1 MSEQEQITQLSAL
14 FDGELPSEQAGMVIR
29 RALKDPALRVT
40 WGRYALI
47 GACLR
52 GEPLGAALPQSDLA
66 ARVRARLVAEA
77 DYTAAES
84 GAKGATANAGARR
97 NALLG
102 RSAMG
107 GAIAAGVA
115 LVSLFIF
122 RSIGP
127 VDPVQGAP
135 LQVAEA
141 VPEAV
146 PEAAP
151 EVIQVAQ
158 ASVPAGQSVSRDTLP
173 PSYTTPVDNSPRS
186 PLMNYF
192 GLHSEVAASAVRFS
206 PMSSVMNS
214 GYDPTQG
221 AVEMTAAEVG
231 ARR

>member
-14 FDGELPSEQAGMVIR
+14 FDGELPQEQAGMVIR

-66 ARVRARLVAEA
+66 ARVRSRLVAEA
-77 DYTAAES
+77 DYTAMES
-84 GAKGATANAGARR
+84 GTKSAAATGSARR

-102 RSAMG
+102 RGAMG

-115 LVSLFIF
+115 LVSVFIF
-122 RSIGP
+122 RSIAP
-127 VDPVQGAP
+127 VAPGQAAPV
-135 LQVAEA
+135 QVAEA
-141 VPEAV
+141 A

-151 EVIQVAQ
+151 EIVQVAQ
-158 ASVPAGQSVSRDTLP
+158 ASMPASQAVTRDSLP
-173 PSYTTPVDNSPRS
+173 PSYTTPVDNSPRGS
-186 PLMNYF
+186 PLMNYIA
-192 GLHSEVAASAVRFS
+192 LHSEVSAVRFS
-206 PMSSVMNS
+206 PMSSVINS

>member
-14 FDGELPSEQAGMVIR
+14 FDGELPQEQAGMVIR
-29 RALKDPALRVT
+29 RALKHPALRVT

-66 ARVRARLVAEA
+66 ARVRSRLVAEA
-77 DYTAAES
+77 DYTAIES
-84 GAKGATANAGARR
+84 GTKSAAATGSARR

-102 RSAMG
+102 RGAMG

-115 LVSLFIF
+115 LVSVFIF
-122 RSIGP
+122 RSIAP
-127 VDPVQGAP
+127 VAPGQAAPV
-135 LQVAEA
+135 QVAEA
-141 VPEAV
+141 A

-151 EVIQVAQ
+151 EIVQVAQ
-158 ASVPAGQSVSRDTLP
+158 ASMPAAQAVTRDSLP
-173 PSYTTPVDNSPRS
+173 PSYTTPVDNSPRGS
-186 PLMNYF
+186 PLMNYIA
-192 GLHSEVAASAVRFS
+192 LHSEVSAVRFS
-206 PMSSVMNS
+206 PMSSVINS

>member
-14 FDGELPSEQAGMVIR
+14 FDGELPQEQAGMVIR

-66 ARVRARLVAEA
+66 ARVRSRLVAEA
-77 DYTAAES
+77 DYTAIES
-84 GAKGATANAGARR
+84 GTKSAAATGSARR

-102 RSAMG
+102 RGAMG

-115 LVSLFIF
+115 LVSVFIF
-122 RSIGP
+122 RSIAP
-127 VDPVQGAP
+127 VAPGQAAPV
-135 LQVAEA
+135 QVAEA
-141 VPEAV
+141 A

-151 EVIQVAQ
+151 EIVQVAQ
-158 ASVPAGQSVSRDTLP
+158 ASMPAIQAVTRDSLP
-173 PSYTTPVDNSPRS
+173 PSYTTPVDNSPRGS
-186 PLMNYF
+186 PLMNYIA
-192 GLHSEVAASAVRFS
+192 LHSEVSAVRFS
-206 PMSSVMNS
+206 PMSSVINS

>member
-14 FDGELPSEQAGMVIR
+14 FDGELPQEQAGMVIR

-66 ARVRARLVAEA
+66 ARVRSRLVAEA
-77 DYTAAES
+77 DYTAIES
-84 GAKGATANAGARR
+84 GTKGAAATGSARR

-102 RSAMG
+102 RGAMG

-115 LVSLFIF
+115 LVSVFIF
-122 RSIGP
+122 RSIAP
-127 VDPVQGAP
+127 VAPGQAAPVQ
-135 LQVAEA
+135 LAEA
-141 VPEAV
+141 A

-151 EVIQVAQ
+151 EIVQVAQ
-158 ASVPAGQSVSRDTLP
+158 ASMPAAQAVTRDSLP
-173 PSYTTPVDNSPRS
+173 PSYTTPVDNSPRGS
-186 PLMNYF
+186 PLMNYIA
-192 GLHSEVAASAVRFS
+192 LHSEVSAVRFS
-206 PMSSVMNS
+206 PMSSVINS

>member
-14 FDGELPSEQAGMVIR
+14 FDGELPQEQAGMVIR

-66 ARVRARLVAEA
+66 ARVRSRLVAEA
-77 DYTAAES
+77 DYTAMES
-84 GAKGATANAGARR
+84 GTKSAAATGSARR

-102 RSAMG
+102 RGAMG

-115 LVSLFIF
+115 LVSVFIF
-122 RSIGP
+122 RSIAP
-127 VDPVQGAP
+127 VAPGQAAPV
-135 LQVAEA
+135 QVAEA
-141 VPEAV
+141 A

-151 EVIQVAQ
+151 EIVQVAQ
-158 ASVPAGQSVSRDTLP
+158 ASMPAAQAVTRDSLP
-173 PSYTTPVDNSPRS
+173 PSYTTPVDNSPRGS
-186 PLMNYF
+186 PLMNYIA
-192 GLHSEVAASAVRFS
+192 LHSEVSAVRFS
-206 PMSSVMNS
+206 PMSSVINS

>member
-14 FDGELPSEQAGMVIR
+14 FDGELPQEQAGMVIR

-66 ARVRARLVAEA
+66 ARVRSRLVAEA
-77 DYTAAES
+77 DYTAMES
-84 GAKGATANAGARR
+84 GTKSAAATGSARR

-102 RSAMG
+102 RGAMG

-115 LVSLFIF
+115 LVSVFIF
-122 RSIGP
+122 RSIALVAPNQGSP
-127 VDPVQGAP
+127 NQAAPVQ
-135 LQVAEA
+135 VAK
-141 VPEAV
+141 
-146 PEAAP
+146 AAP
-151 EVIQVAQ
+151 EVAPEIVQVAQ
-158 ASVPAGQSVSRDTLP
+158 ASMPAGQAVTRDSLP
-173 PSYTTPVDNSPRS
+173 PSYTTPVDNSPRGS
-186 PLMNYF
+186 PLMNYIA
-192 GLHSEVAASAVRFS
+192 LHSEVSAVRFS
-206 PMSSVMNS
+206 PMSSVINS

>member
-14 FDGELPSEQAGMVIR
+14 FDGELPQEQAGMVIR

-66 ARVRARLVAEA
+66 ARVRSRLVAEA
-77 DYTAAES
+77 DYTAIES
-84 GAKGATANAGARR
+84 GTKSAAATGSARR

-102 RSAMG
+102 RGAMG

-115 LVSLFIF
+115 LVSVFIF
-122 RSIGP
+122 RSIAP
-127 VDPVQGAP
+127 VAPGQAAPV
-135 LQVAEA
+135 QVAEA
-141 VPEAV
+141 A

-151 EVIQVAQ
+151 EIVQVAQ
-158 ASVPAGQSVSRDTLP
+158 ASMPAAQAVTRDSLP
-173 PSYTTPVDNSPRS
+173 PSYTTPVDNSPRGS
-186 PLMNYF
+186 PLMNYIA
-192 GLHSEVAASAVRFS
+192 LHSEVSAVRFS
-206 PMSSVMNS
+206 PMSSVINS

>member
-14 FDGELPSEQAGMVIR
+14 FDGELPQEQAGMVIR

-66 ARVRARLVAEA
+66 ARVRSRLVAEA
-77 DYTAAES
+77 DYTAIES
-84 GAKGATANAGARR
+84 GTKSAAATGSARR

-102 RSAMG
+102 RGAMG

-115 LVSLFIF
+115 LVSVFIF
-122 RSIGP
+122 RSIAP
-127 VDPVQGAP
+127 VAPGQAAPVQ
-135 LQVAEA
+135 VA
-141 VPEAV
+141 
-146 PEAAP
+146 EAAP
-151 EVIQVAQ
+151 EVAPEIVQVAQ
-158 ASVPAGQSVSRDTLP
+158 ASMPAGQAVTRDSLP
-173 PSYTTPVDNSPRS
+173 PSYTTPVDNSPRGS
-186 PLMNYF
+186 PLMNYIA
-192 GLHSEVAASAVRFS
+192 LHSEVSAVRFS
-206 PMSSVMNS
+206 PMSSVINS

>member
-14 FDGELPSEQAGMVIR
+14 FDGELPQEQAGMVIR

-66 ARVRARLVAEA
+66 ARVRSRLVAEA
-77 DYTAAES
+77 DYTAVES
-84 GAKGATANAGARR
+84 GTKSAAVTGNARR

-102 RSAMG
+102 RGAMG

-115 LVSLFIF
+115 LVSLFIY
-122 RSIGP
+122 RSIAP
-127 VDPVQGAP
+127 VVPTQGAP
-135 LQVAEA
+135 LQVAA
-141 VPEAV
+141 AAPQV
-146 PEAAP
+146 AP
-151 EVIQVAQ
+151 EVMQVAQ
-158 ASVPAGQSVSRDTLP
+158 ASMPAGQAVTRDSQP
-173 PSYTTPVDNSPRS
+173 PSYTTPVDNSPRGS

-192 GLHSEVAASAVRFS
+192 ALHSEVAASAVRFS
-206 PMSSVMNS
+206 PMSSVINS

-231 ARR
+231 ARH

>member
-14 FDGELPSEQAGMVIR
+14 FDGELPQEQAGMVIR
-29 RALKDPALRVT
+29 RALKDPALRVA

-52 GEPLGAALPQSDLA
+52 GEPLGVALPQSDLA
-66 ARVRARLVAEA
+66 SRVRARLLAEA
-77 DYTAAES
+77 DYTGVES
-84 GAKGATANAGARR
+84 GAKLSTAAISERR
-97 NALLG
+97 RALLG
-102 RSAMG
+102 RGAMG

-127 VDPVQGAP
+127 AMPDQSVAV
-135 LQVAEA
+135 QVAQAPAE
-141 VPEAV
+141 
-146 PEAAP
+146 AP
-151 EVIQVAQ
+151 EVMQVAQ
-158 ASVPAGQSVSRDTLP
+158 ASAPAAMQDTLP
-173 PSYTTPVDNSPRS
+173 PSYTTPVDNSPRGS
-186 PLMNYF
+186 PLMNYL

-221 AVEMTAAEVG
+221 AVEMSAAEVG

>member
-14 FDGELPSEQAGMVIR
+14 FDGELPTEQAGMVIR

-77 DYTAAES
+77 DYTAVES
-84 GAKGATANAGARR
+84 GTRSTATGSARR

-102 RSAMG
+102 RGAMG

-122 RSIGP
+122 RSIGTVAP
-127 VDPVQGAP
+127 IQGVQ
-135 LQVAEA
+135 VVE
-141 VPEAV
+141 V
-146 PEAAP
+146 AP
-151 EVIQVAQ
+151 EVAPEIVQVAQ
-158 ASVPAGQSVSRDTLP
+158 ASVPAGQAVTRDTQP
-173 PSYTTPVDNSPRS
+173 PSYTTPVDNSPRGS

-192 GLHSEVAASAVRFS
+192 SLHSDVAASAVRFS

-214 GYDPTQG
+214 SYDPPQG
-221 AVEMTAAEVG
+221 AVEMSAAEVG
-231 ARR
+231 ARH

>member
-14 FDGELPSEQAGMVIR
+14 FDGELPQEQAGMVIR
-29 RALKDPALRVT
+29 RALKDPALRVS

-52 GEPLGAALPQSDLA
+52 DEPLGVALPQSDLA
-66 ARVRARLVAEA
+66 ARVRARLLAEA
-77 DYTAAES
+77 DYSSLET
-84 GAKGATANAGARR
+84 GARNATASASERR
-97 NALLG
+97 KALLG
-102 RSAMG
+102 RGAMG

-122 RSIGP
+122 RSIAP
-127 VDPVQGAP
+127 VVPVQGAP
-135 LQVAEA
+135 VQVARA
-141 VPEAV
+141 

-151 EVIQVAQ
+151 EVMQVAQ
-158 ASVPAGQSVSRDTLP
+158 ASMPAAMRDTLP
-173 PSYTTPVDNSPRS
+173 PSYTTPVDNSPRAGS

-192 GLHSEVAASAVRFS
+192 ALHSEVAASAVRFS

-221 AVEMTAAEVG
+221 AVEMSAAEVG
-231 ARR
+231 ARH